1 MAGDTPNGDT
11 RTFDRAR
18 LLEMMTAFKA
28 TYLIRAAVE
37 LRLFDAL
44 ADGPADPD
52 TVAAIL
58 GTSPRG
64 TRILLRALAAADLLD
79 MDGEEFALL
88 PGVRELLVASS
99 PSYAGGV
106 VRVAASDLEWD
117 TMRDLAQTVRR
128 GGTLLDTGAQSPDF
142 PYWVDFAEYQ
152 TLATRPG
159 AAFVSD
165 LLRPWA
171 AGRAQLDVLD
181 IGCGHGMFGF
191 AVAELAESGL
201 VCGVD
206 GAAVLEVAARNAERS
221 GLGGRCRFVAGD
233 AFEVP
238 LGGPYDV
245 AVLGNVLFQF
255 PFERA
260 VELLRRVREALRPQG
275 RVVLAG
281 FTTGDTPPRDSYHAH
296 MLELLM
302 LAWTGAGEL
311 HSTGMYRKML
321 ASSGFIDS
329 EVHSQPGLPLR
340 VVLARRP

>member
-1 MAGDTPNGDT
+1 MGGDT
-11 RTFDRAR
+11 TFDKAR

-28 TYLIRAAVE
+28 TYVIRAAVE
-37 LRLFDAL
+37 LKVFDAL

-58 GTSPRG
+58 RVSPRG
-64 TRILLRALAAADLLD
+64 TRVLLRALAAAGLLA
-79 MDGEEFALL
+79 MEGEEFSL
-88 PGVRELLVASS
+88 PAGVRELLVTSS

-117 TMRDLAQTVRR
+117 TMRDLAQAVRQ
-128 GGTLLDTGAQSPDF
+128 GGTGLETGAQSPDF
-142 PYWVDFAEYQ
+142 PYWVNFAEYQ

-159 AAFVSD
+159 AEFVAE

-171 AGRAQLDVLD
+171 AGRSALDVLD
-181 IGCGHGMFGF
+181 VGCGHGMFGF
-191 AVAELAESGL
+191 AVARLADEGV

-206 GAAVLEVAARNAERS
+206 GAAVLEVAARNAKES
-221 GLGGRCRFVAGD
+221 GLAERARFVTGD
-233 AFEVP
+233 AFDVP

-260 VELLRRVREALRPQG
+260 VELLRRVHAALRPQG
-275 RVVLAG
+275 RVVIAG

-302 LAWTGAGEL
+302 LAWTEAGEL

-321 ASSGFIDS
+321 ASTGFTDS
-329 EVHSQPGLPLR
+329 EAHSRPGLPLR
-340 VVLARRP
+340 VVVGRRP